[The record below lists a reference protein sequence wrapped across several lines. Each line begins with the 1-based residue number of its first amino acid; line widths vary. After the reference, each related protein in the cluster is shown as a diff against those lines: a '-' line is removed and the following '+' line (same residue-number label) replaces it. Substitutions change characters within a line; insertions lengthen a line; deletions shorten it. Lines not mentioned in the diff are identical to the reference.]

1 MNEILSEKQKEI
13 LMQARKNNMHQ
24 DLIDIIK
31 KLRGEKNDN
40 SEV

>member
-1 MNEILSEKQKEI
+1 MNEFLSKKQKEI

-31 KLRGEKNDN
+31 KAKEKNDN
-40 SEV
+40 SNM